1 MRVTSV
7 SATVATMGILDRV
20 STLLRANIN
29 DLIDRAEDP
38 EKVVKQ
44 LIIDMNNQLMQVKTQ
59 VAAAIADEK
68 MLYQRYQDNDAKAA
82 DWQQRAELAVEKG
95 QDDLAR
101 EALSRRNAFA
111 QTADGF
117 KTQYEQQ
124 AGQVEQLKVALQQ
137 LEAKIQDATTKQE
150 LLIARSRRAKAETQI
165 RTTLSGLEQRSA
177 LASFQRIEEKV
188 SLQEARAAA
197 LGELDT
203 DTMEHRF
210 KLLQEESEVD
220 QQLAAL
226 KEKKGLNAP
235 AADGTEKALGP
246 GETKG
251 A

>member
-1 MRVTSV
+1 
-7 SATVATMGILDRV
+7 MGILDRV

-29 DLIDRAEDP
+29 DMIDRAEDP

-59 VAAAIADEK
+59 VAASIADEK
-68 MLYQRYQDNDAKAA
+68 MLYQRYQDNEAKAR

-101 EALSRRNAFA
+101 EALSRRNAFV

-117 KTQYEQQ
+117 KTQYDQQ
-124 AGQVEQLKVALQQ
+124 AVQVEQLKQALQQ
-137 LEAKIQDATTKQE
+137 LEGKIQDAQTKQD
-150 LLIARSRRAKAETQI
+150 LLIARSRRAKAETKI
-165 RTTLSGLEQRSA
+165 RTTLSGLDQGSA

-188 SLQEARAAA
+188 NQQEARAAA

-210 KLLQEESEVD
+210 QLLQGESEVD
-220 QQLAAL
+220 RQLADL
-226 KEKKGLNAP
+226 KAAKGLSAP
-235 AADGTEKALGP
+235 AAEEKALGP
-246 GETKG
+246 GEAPKT
-251 A
+251 